1 MGLPMLAFPGGQAK
15 TTTIFYPAPVTT
27 TGRPRPGAARRRRS
41 ALVAVAVMGLLLAG
55 CGSSPR
61 SSAAPG
67 PAFPSTPAGV
77 QARWLFQALGKSP
90 ISAAALRA
98 HLAPAL
104 LGSATPA
111 EVAEV
116 NASLA
121 MWKQL
126 GLVSAASTQPNS
138 AAFVVSVRRGQR
150 YRIDVTVNVHGLI
163 SNLKAQEVA
172 PTASSPASVIPSLAP
187 GWVAQ
192 PVTFEAGGVTIHGT
206 YTHPGSAAAGT
217 VPAAL
222 LIAGYGSATDRNDN
236 DPGQPDRNLLE
247 TVANWLS
254 ADGVASL
261 RYDKLGSG
269 QTGWGKYAAHP
280 GQAGLG
286 TYEQEAVAA
295 LDFMAGQRQVDR
307 ARLAVFGHSEGGIY
321 ALLLASGLAGPAPT
335 VHAVV
340 LLEPVPLRFLD
351 LVEQSTIAGNTLAIQ
366 QNDETAAQ
374 ARSQDQAAARMVAS
388 LRRAGTLP
396 PGMSPGVG
404 VARVFQQPLREAV
417 QIDRYDPAAVA
428 AKLSAHTPVLL
439 TCSNADIEVPAALE
453 NHLAAGLARASARLD
468 YVHLAGV
475 DHFLKED
482 ISMQADITR
491 ARADYNES
499 LPFSAQL
506 RAALKTFLASNL

>member
-1 MGLPMLAFPGGQAK
+1 MGLPKLAFRGGPAQ

-61 SSAAPG
+61 SSVAPG
-67 PAFPSTPAGV
+67 PTFPSTPAGV
-77 QARWLFQALGKSP
+77 QAQWLLQALGKSP

-98 HLAPAL
+98 HIAPAL

-138 AAFVVSVRRGQR
+138 AAFVVSVRGGQR

-172 PTASSPASVIPSLAP
+172 PTASSPASVIPPLAS

-206 YTHPGSAAAGT
+206 YTHTGSAEAGT

-222 LIAGYGSATDRNDN
+222 LIAAYGSSTDRNDN
-236 DPGQPDRNLLE
+236 APGQMDRN
-247 TVANWLS
+247 TFVAVANWLS

-280 GQAGLG
+280 EQAGIG
-286 TYEQEAVAA
+286 PYEQVAVAA
-295 LDFMAGQRQVDR
+295 LTFLAGQRQVDR

-321 ALLLASGLAGPAPT
+321 ALLLASGLAGPAPK
-335 VHAVV
+335 VRAVG
-340 LLEPVPLRFLD
+340 LLEPVPMRFLD
-351 LVEQSTIAGNTLAIQ
+351 TIEQSTTASLTREVMGGYI
-366 QNDETAAQ
+366 TAAQ
-374 ARSQDQAAARMVAS
+374 AKSTEQAFVRMVAS
-388 LRRAGTLP
+388 LRRTGALP
-396 PGMSPGVG
+396 PGMQPGVG
-404 VARVFQQPLREAV
+404 LAYTFQRPLLELT

-428 AKLSAHTPVLL
+428 AQLPAHTPVLL
-439 TCSNADIEVPAALE
+439 TCSNADGAIGCALVD
-453 NHLAAGLARASARLD
+453 HLAAGLTQDSARLD
-468 YVHLAGV
+468 FVHLDGV

-482 ISMQADITR
+482 ITQNT
-491 ARADYNES
+491 ADYNES